1 MFGFVKKVSV
11 SSVTF
16 FSGIGLSATP
26 LKCFNEQSRM

>member
-11 SSVTF
+11 SLVTF
-16 FSGIGLSATP
+16 FSGIALSATP